1 MIVFGLFFGLM
12 FLPVMLSIFGGDPNP
27 KGDYEQ
33 DEEDSKSDQTKD
45 VESILL
51 NDLNNPS

>member
-27 KGDYEQ
+27 KGDYET
-33 DEEDSKSDQTKD
+33 DEEDLKSDQTKD

-51 NDLNNPS
+51 NDLNSPS

>member
-12 FLPVMLSIFGGDPNP
+12 FLPVMLSIFGGEPNP